1 MSFQPVAFGKYE
13 LVSRLAAGGMAE
25 IFLARTKSIQGFEK
39 YLVIKRI
46 LGHRTQDPE
55 FVRMFLDEA
64 RVAATLDHP
73 NIVQIYDVGHVDN
86 EYFIAMEYLR
96 GHNLIEIVRAGAKL
110 GYAKPPLEHV
120 ISVMTQTCA
129 GLHYAHDK
137 RDFEGRSLEI
147 VHRDVTPQ
155 NVVVSFDGSVKVVD
169 FGIAKA
175 ATREVETLAG
185 TLKGKI
191 GYMSPEQCR
200 GGGVDRRSDVFA
212 AGIILFELTTGK
224 RLYHERSDFDTLK
237 KIIEGPVPSPRD
249 LLPFYPAFLNAIVVR
264 CLQKNPD
271 DRYQSARDLHSDL
284 DAFGRDNQLVTGTV
298 PLSQYMERIYADEL
312 ATHKSTDAAT
322 MATSQGTMSG
332 TSSSY
337 LGEASRRSAPMQTPL
352 AEARRQHIF
361 RLGLQA
367 TIAVALVL
375 LGGGVVWWQTRRPPA
390 REGEAIHQQQP
401 QQPQLAAAAQPA
413 AAAVPVATATAL
425 KSTAPGVPM
434 AAAAVT
440 TAPVAAPAPPNMM
453 PARPKPVARAGD
465 GHITIASE
473 PRCEVLVDGVPYG
486 ATPVIDLAVPA
497 GKHAV
502 VLLNSAANIRET
514 QRIQLREGELWT
526 RSFTFEGGK
535 SQMQNG
541 LASRMLSG
549 TTASQPAAAASQPAA
564 AKADAPV
571 AAPVKVAA
579 KPAAPAPA
587 PVPAAPASAP
597 HAVEGAATS
606 KPAAAAV
613 ASMVPA
619 QKPRNVNART
629 LDSMQVAHADP
640 HLPEIVRIQ
649 RRGTGDARFMGKVC
663 VNTDGKVYSVNV
675 LSGIPGGDDSI
686 VNTIKS
692 WTYKPQPVSVCFV
705 ANFVFDLQ

>member
-1 MSFQPVAFGKYE
+1 MSFQPVSFGKYE

-46 LGHRTQDPE
+46 LQHRTQDPE

-120 ISVMTQTCA
+120 VSILTQCCA
-129 GLHYAHDK
+129 GLHYAHEK

-191 GYMSPEQCR
+191 GYMSPEQCK
-200 GGGVDRRSDVFA
+200 GANVDRRSDIFA
-212 AGIILFELTTGK
+212 IGIILFELTTGK

-264 CLQKNPD
+264 CLQKNAD
-271 DRYQSARDLHSDL
+271 DRYQTARDLHADL

-312 ATHKSTDAAT
+312 ATHKSADAAA
-322 MATSQGTMSG
+322 MATAAQVTMTGS
-332 TSSSY
+332 SSSY
-337 LGEASRRSAPMQTPL
+337 LGEASRRTSSPKPTPL
-352 AEARRQHIF
+352 AAARKQHVM

-367 TIAVALVL
+367 VMAVLLVV
-375 LGGGVVWWQTRRPPA
+375 LGGGVVVFWQTKRNTDVPRPTA
-390 REGEAIHQQQP
+390 V
-401 QQPQLAAAAQPA
+401 AAVPAAQPA
-413 AAAVPVATATAL
+413 AAATGAAVAPKATAPTGL
-425 KSTAPGVPM
+425 PV
-434 AAAAVT
+434 AAAVPSAA
-440 TAPVAAPAPPNMM
+440 APVPALSAPAHPR
-453 PARPKPVARAGD
+453 PAAKPGD
-465 GHITIASE
+465 AHITVASE
-473 PRCEVLVDGVPYG
+473 PRCELLVDGVPYG
-486 ATPVIDLAVPA
+486 ATPLIDLAVPA
-497 GKHAV
+497 GKHV
-502 VLLNSAANIRET
+502 IVLLNSAASVRET
-514 QRIQLREGELWT
+514 KKVSLREGELWT
-526 RSFTFEGGK
+526 RSFAFDNGK
-535 SQMQNG
+535 ATETTG
-541 LASRMLSG
+541 LSAKMLAG
-549 TTASQPAAAASQPAA
+549 HPEQAQA
-564 AKADAPV
+564 AKPETPVVAAVAPHATAPV
-571 AAPVKVAA
+571 AAAPHPV
-579 KPAAPAPA
+579 APTPT
-587 PVPAAPASAP
+587 ASATAP
-597 HAVEGAATS
+597 SMAPKPIQGAAS
-606 KPAAAAV
+606 GARPAAV
-613 ASMVPA
+613 ASMAP
-619 QKPRNVNART
+619 QKPRNVAART
-629 LDSMQVAHADP
+629 LDSQQLAHEEP
-640 HLPEIVRIQ
+640 QLPAIIRSQ
-649 RRGTGDARFMGKVC
+649 RRGTGDARFAGKVC
-663 VNTDGKVYSVNV
+663 VGNDGRVYQVNV
-675 LSGIPGGDDSI
+675 LASIPGADDAI
-686 VNTIKS
+686 VNTIKQ

-705 ANFVFDLQ
+705 ANIVFDVQ

>member
-1 MSFQPVAFGKYE
+1 MSFQPVSFGKYE

-25 IFLARTKSIQGFEK
+25 IFLARTKGIAGFEK

-120 ISVMTQTCA
+120 VSILTQVCA

-200 GGGVDRRSDVFA
+200 GAPVDRRSDLFA
-212 AGIILFELTTGK
+212 VGIILFELTTGK

-271 DRYQSARDLHSDL
+271 DRYQTARDLHADL

-298 PLSQYMERIYADEL
+298 PLAQYMERIYADEL
-312 ATHKSTDAAT
+312 ATHKSSDAAA
-322 MATSQGTMSG
+322 MATAAQMTMTGS
-332 TSSSY
+332 SSSY
-337 LGEASRRSAPMQTPL
+337 LGESSRRSSSPMATPL
-352 AEARRQHIF
+352 AEARRQHMV
-361 RLGLQA
+361 RVGLQA
-367 TIAVALVL
+367 TIAVLLVV
-375 LGGGVVWWQTRRPPA
+375 LGGGVVFWQTR
-390 REGEAIHQQQP
+390 GHQQGPTQP
-401 QQPQLAAAAQPA
+401 APILAAAQPA
-413 AAAVPVATATAL
+413 APPT
-425 KSTAPGVPM
+425 G
-434 AAAAVT
+434 
-440 TAPVAAPAPPNMM
+440 APVAPKTAAPAA
-453 PARPKPVARAGD
+453 PASGAPATAVASPIAAATLPGGLAPRPHLQAKPGD
-465 GHITIASE
+465 AHITVASE
-473 PRCEVLVDGVPYG
+473 PRCELLVDGTPYG
-486 ATPVIDLAVPA
+486 STPIIDLSVPA
-497 GKHAV
+497 GKHTI
-502 VLLNSAANIRET
+502 VLLNSAVSVREV
-514 QRIQLREGELWT
+514 QKVQLREGELWT
-526 RSFTFEGGK
+526 RSFSFDAGGK
-535 SQMQNG
+535 ASVQNS
-541 LASRMLSG
+541 LSAKMLGSH
-549 TTASQPAAAASQPAA
+549 
-564 AKADAPV
+564 DAPV
-571 AAPVKVAA
+571 AKAEPPVAA
-579 KPAAPAPA
+579 KPAAAPSS
-587 PVPAAPASAP
+587 PKPAAPAPSATASAP
-597 HAVEGAATS
+597 PSAPKPVDGAAS
-606 KPAAAAV
+606 GGKPAAAPTAV
-613 ASMVPA
+613 ASMAPA
-619 QKPRNVNART
+619 QKPKNVNAHT
-629 LDSMQVAHADP
+629 LDSQQISHADP

-649 RRGTGDARFMGKVC
+649 RKGTGDARFAAKVC
-663 VNTDGKVYSVNV
+663 INNEGRVYQVNV
-675 LSGIPGGDDSI
+675 LQSIPGADDAV
-686 VNTIKS
+686 VNAIKQWS
-692 WTYKPQPVSVCFV
+692 YKPQPVSVCFV
-705 ANFVFDLQ
+705 ANIIFDL

>member
-1 MSFQPVAFGKYE
+1 MSFQPVSFCKYE

-25 IFLARTKSIQGFEK
+25 IFLARTKGIQGFEK

-120 ISVMTQTCA
+120 VSTLTQCCA
-129 GLHYAHDK
+129 GLHYAHEK

-200 GGGVDRRSDVFA
+200 GAQVDRRSDIFA
-212 AGIILFELTTGK
+212 VGIILFELTTGK

-264 CLQKNPD
+264 CLQKNAD
-271 DRYQSARDLHSDL
+271 DRYQTARDLHADL
-284 DAFGRDNQLVTGTV
+284 DAFARDNQLVTGTV

-312 ATHKSTDAAT
+312 ATHKSADAAA
-322 MATSQGTMSG
+322 MATAAQVTMTGS
-332 TSSSY
+332 SSSY
-337 LGEASRRSAPMQTPL
+337 LGEASRRSSGPKATPL
-352 AEARRQHIF
+352 AEARRQHMM

-367 TIAVALVL
+367 AVAVLLVV
-375 LGGGVVWWQTRRPPA
+375 LGGGVVFWQTRKNNV
-390 REGEAIHQQQP
+390 P
-401 QQPQLAAAAQPA
+401 QQTAAPTTAATVAAAQPA
-413 AAAVPVATATAL
+413 AGPTGAPAAPKT
-425 KSTAPGVPM
+425 TAPGV
-434 AAAAVT
+434 A
-440 TAPVAAPAPPNMM
+440 VAAPLPTGV
-453 PARPKPVARAGD
+453 VA
-465 GHITIASE
+465 
-473 PRCEVLVDGVPYG
+473 
-486 ATPVIDLAVPA
+486 
-497 GKHAV
+497 
-502 VLLNSAANIRET
+502 
-514 QRIQLREGELWT
+514 
-526 RSFTFEGGK
+526 
-535 SQMQNG
+535 
-541 LASRMLSG
+541 
-549 TTASQPAAAASQPAA
+549 
-564 AKADAPV
+564 
-571 AAPVKVAA
+571 
-579 KPAAPAPA
+579 
-587 PVPAAPASAP
+587 
-597 HAVEGAATS
+597 
-606 KPAAAAV
+606 
-613 ASMVPA
+613 
-619 QKPRNVNART
+619 
-629 LDSMQVAHADP
+629 
-640 HLPEIVRIQ
+640 
-649 RRGTGDARFMGKVC
+649 
-663 VNTDGKVYSVNV
+663 
-675 LSGIPGGDDSI
+675 
-686 VNTIKS
+686 
-692 WTYKPQPVSVCFV
+692 
-705 ANFVFDLQ
+705 